1 MEELTT
7 ETIGLTMEIVT
18 LQDLEMLY
26 NKEEKKV
33 EGSNEKGEVCGG

>member
-1 MEELTT
+1 MSKEELTT

-26 NKEEKKV
+26 NKEEKR
-33 EGSNEKGEVCGG
+33 

>member
-26 NKEEKKV
+26 NKEEKR
-33 EGSNEKGEVCGG
+33 